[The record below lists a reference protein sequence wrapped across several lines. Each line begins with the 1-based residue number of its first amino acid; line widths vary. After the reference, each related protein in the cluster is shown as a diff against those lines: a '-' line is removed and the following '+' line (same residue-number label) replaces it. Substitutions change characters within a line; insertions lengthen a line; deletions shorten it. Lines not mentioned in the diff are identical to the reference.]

1 MTSNEA
7 APAMTNNST
16 LTGAPRYDRTAA
28 AILDAAAGVLAERGS
43 GANMADV
50 AATAGVSRATLYR
63 YYPDRQA
70 LLDALATQVLTDAAT
85 RLADAGLERAPVED
99 AIERM
104 LRALVPVGAGYALIA
119 QGQVKY
125 DPAEAER
132 LIGAP
137 MKAVFERG
145 IETGFLRQDLSAEVL
160 STLFGGALQA
170 AIRLAQR
177 GEFGLEEVSAVTA
190 SLFLDGARAR

>member
-1 MTSNEA
+1 MAS
-7 APAMTNNST
+7 PST
-16 LTGAPRYDRTAA
+16 AGIPRFDRNAA
-28 AILDAAAGVLAERGS
+28 AILDAAAGVLAARGS
-43 GANMADV
+43 RANMAAV
-50 AATAGVSRATLYR
+50 AEAAGVSRATLYR
-63 YYPDRQA
+63 YYPDRDA
-70 LLDALATQVLTDAAT
+70 LLDALATRVLAEGAS
-85 RLADAGLERAPVED
+85 RLAAAGLEHAPVEE

-104 LRALVPVGAGYALIA
+104 LRALIPVGEGYALIA

-125 DPAEAER
+125 DLAEAER

-137 MKAVFERG
+137 MRAVFDRG
-145 IETGFLRQDLSAEVL
+145 VETGFFRQDLSANVL

-177 GEFGLEEVSAVTA
+177 GELGLEDVSAATA